1 MLHVRDVRP
10 MVFDEA
16 PTVLLVAERTTH
28 SHVALPE
35 YVESASVL
43 SWVSKLRPVVAQ
55 ENCRLAC
62 TSMAVLRLPGGVHL
76 ERLTRC
82 TSSGGIFHSH
92 E

>member
-62 TSMAVLRLPGGVHL
+62 TSMAVLRWQREYLKIVTHVV
-76 ERLTRC
+76 RLA
-82 TSSGGIFHSH
+82 GIFYSH